1 MGRVRL
7 WADRRR
13 GSGSNFSGNG
23 FGFQRKI
30 APKTFRNVAAR
41 MGGFLFG
48 GSRHESI
55 IGYNKGCVTL
65 NSPRVFQRGQPFSV
79 SDTRRLYWSGATSGN
94 MGTSTL
100 VSHPKLDASYL
111 SSVCYRALF
120 LLRCR
125 SDNKL
130 SPFLNTSFSWSWAAA
145 FWYLGGI
152 APDCLS

>member
-1 MGRVRL
+1 MRVRFPL
-7 WADRRR
+7 R
-13 GSGSNFSGNG
+13 
-23 FGFQRKI
+23 

-55 IGYNKGCVTL
+55 IGYNKGCATL

-100 VSHPKLDASYL
+100 VSHQKLDASYL

-130 SPFLNTSFSWSWAAA
+130 SPFLDTSFSQSSSLA
-145 FWYLGGI
+145 LGYYPGSVVS
-152 APDCLS
+152 DCLSCFYS

>member
-1 MGRVRL
+1 MRVRFPL
-7 WADRRR
+7 R
-13 GSGSNFSGNG
+13 
-23 FGFQRKI
+23 

-55 IGYNKGCVTL
+55 IGYNKGCATL

-94 MGTSTL
+94 MGTGTF
-100 VSHPKLDASYL
+100 VSRPKLDASYL
-111 SSVCYRALF
+111 PSVCYRALF

-130 SPFLNTSFSWSWAAA
+130 SPFLDTSFSWSRSVA
-145 FWYLGGI
+145 LGHPGSVVS
-152 APDCLS
+152 DCLSCFYS